1 MENLNFL
8 NVDDLIH
15 TPKEFEDVFD
25 LLHDSLDLKISQIF
39 MLGLT
44 IGMKS
49 GIKLPASDG
58 NGRQFRQSY
67 FKNKSDLGIQY
78 ALAIKEGILDGE
90 EGKFAD
96 NKVQKQV
103 KEMLSEYANQGFM
116 ILRDELFSNLIK
128 QHKTKS
134 IIEVI
139 KLLSQ
144 YVIDLNEDIPF

>member
-8 NVDDLIH
+8 NIDDLIH
-15 TPKEFEDVFD
+15 TPKEFEDIFT
-25 LLHDSLDLKISQIF
+25 LLQSSLDLKISQIF

-49 GIKLPASDG
+49 GIRLPASDN

-78 ALAIKEGILDGE
+78 ALAIREGILDGE
-90 EGKFAD
+90 EDKFAD
-96 NKVQKQV
+96 TKIQKQV

-116 ILRDELFSNLIK
+116 ILRDEIFPNLIK
-128 QHKTKS
+128 RHTAKNKV
-134 IIEVI
+134 EVI

-144 YVIDLNEDIPF
+144 